1 MRREIVRKY
10 LQKYSLG
17 IVESENSLQLYDF
30 FFKNMG
36 FKESIA
42 NIIEKKTKEKEK
54 VLVLDIGCGNAGFL
68 LDLKKI
74 FKEKIETIGIDLL
87 VPQNKP
93 DKIIA
98 GDALDVDFPKNVD
111 FVFSF
116 RALHE
121 IGEPEKIVKKTYESL
136 AEQGKAFLSFRTSD
150 LYSDKQGIAEIQEKE
165 IKELQEMVS
174 KGFLENFKV
183 SGFEVVLGKGKEEIL
198 AGVNIFLE
206 K

>member
-1 MRREIVRKY
+1 
-10 LQKYSLG
+10 
-17 IVESENSLQLYDF
+17 
-30 FFKNMG
+30 
-36 FKESIA
+36 
-42 NIIEKKTKEKEK
+42 KTKEKEK